1 MRRASSPAGGFTLLE
16 VLAAVAILAMV
27 YVVLAGAAIQ
37 GLRAEGESERR
48 LRASLVA
55 DEVLTELE
63 AGLAAGAAPP
73 LGSDQSQRGEFEVR
87 VEVENFELPAG
98 LLGAEPPPP
107 GEERG
112 GTAVLTSLLAST
124 RPEMP
129 GPLRS
134 FRVEV
139 AWSEVEEEHR
149 VTRTTYAFDLEAAR
163 PLLEQI
169 PVAGGEGAPR
179 RAASGGPPGEEA
191 R

>member
-1 MRRASSPAGGFTLLE
+1 MRRASRGRGFTLLE
-16 VLAAVAILAMV
+16 VLAAVAILALV

-55 DEVLTELE
+55 DEVLAELE
-63 AGLAAGAAPP
+63 AGVAAGAAPP
-73 LGSDQSQRGEFEVR
+73 LGSDQSQRGEFQVR
-87 VEVENFELPAG
+87 VAVENFALPAD
-98 LLGAEPPPP
+98 LLGLEPPLP

-112 GTAVLTSLLAST
+112 GTAALTSLLSAGQS
-124 RPEMP
+124 EMP

-149 VTRTTYAFDLEAAR
+149 VTRTSYGFDLEAAR

-169 PVAGGEGAPR
+169 PVAGGQGALQ
-179 RAASGGPPGEEA
+179 RAPSSALPAEQA